1 MERDCGRRRRQKC
14 TLFTRTIVGLIEPV
28 RLVEVRSADD
38 IASPA
43 DAPKAIAPQCESRE
57 GRPGSHVFPVEKSAI
72 YTQFMCAA
80 QSALVSHA
88 FA

>member
-14 TLFTRTIVGLIEPV
+14 TLFTRTIVGLIVPV

-43 DAPKAIAPQCESRE
+43 DAPKAIAPQCARAVKGGPEATCSR
-57 GRPGSHVFPVEKSAI
+57 SKKSE
-72 YTQFMCAA
+72 
-80 QSALVSHA
+80 
-88 FA
+88 